1 MSSNTENE
9 KTNPL
14 PLNEKREN
22 IFFDTRRLVI
32 IDSNNILNEKNNEK
46 ELTETIMITK
56 AKQNYISFASSLFDL
71 LTKQQGQE
79 KEDLDYDKAPDELTL
94 PEAIITLPRSLP
106 IPVAKPLTKWEKY
119 KQEKGIV
126 QRKRSRMVYSEEVG
140 DWVPRWGRG
149 SVKKIQNE
157 MNWAME
163 EKEPGVNPFE
173 QKSNE
178 KQLAKA
184 KQLKRQMKNEEYARK
199 VMNNKK
205 GGDNPGNNDNI
216 KINDKNKNQDI
227 PNQKLSKKQRKAIKA
242 QKEIQRLN
250 EDKKN
255 LNKRLEQVQ
264 KSTRSMG
271 NFDIK
276 LKNEKEINLLK
287 KKRVNKDI
295 IYDKNK
301 EKSRDKRIL
310 DNILKNTK

>member
-1 MSSNTENE
+1 MSTPISNVEN
-9 KTNPL
+9 
-14 PLNEKREN
+14 REN
-22 IFFDTRRLVI
+22 IFYDTRRLVI
-32 IDSNNILNEKNNEK
+32 VDSNNILNQKNNEK
-46 ELTETIMITK
+46 ELTETIMMNK
-56 AKQNYISFASSLFDL
+56 AKQNYVSFASSLFDIL
-71 LTKQQGQE
+71 SKQQGQE

-126 QRKRSRMVYSEEVG
+126 QRKRSRMVYSEEIG

-149 SVKKIQNE
+149 SMKKIQDS
-157 MNWAME
+157 MNWVME

-184 KQLKRQMKNEEYARK
+184 KQLKRQMKNEEYAKK
-199 VMNNKK
+199 VLNSKK
-205 GGDNPGNNDNI
+205 EGNNNNNSNNNI
-216 KINDKNKNQDI
+216 INSKSEPK
-227 PNQKLSKKQRKAIKA
+227 QKLSKKQRKALKA
-242 QKEIQRLN
+242 QKEIQKLN
-250 EDKKN
+250 DDKKN
-255 LNKRLEQVQ
+255 LSKRLEQVQ

-271 NFDIK
+271 NFDKK

-287 KKRVNKDI
+287 KKRVSKDVLS
-295 IYDKNK
+295 DKKK

-310 DNILKNTK
+310 DNILKNVK

>member
-1 MSSNTENE
+1 MSSNKENQ
-9 KTNPL
+9 KSNSL

-71 LTKQQGQE
+71 LSKQQGKE
-79 KEDLDYDKAPDELTL
+79 KEDLDYDKAPD
-94 PEAIITLPRSLP
+94 TLPRSLP

-126 QRKRSRMVYSEEVG
+126 QRKRSRMVYSEEIG
-140 DWVPRWGRG
+140 DWVPRWGKG
-149 SVKKIQNE
+149 SVKKIQDE
-157 MNWAME
+157 INWAME

-199 VMNNKK
+199 ILNNKK
-205 GGDNPGNNDNI
+205 EGNIPGNNSSLDNL
-216 KINDKNKNQDI
+216 NNNKEKKQI
-227 PNQKLSKKQRKAIKA
+227 LSKKQRKALKA
-242 QKEIQRLN
+242 QKEIQKLN
-250 EDKKN
+250 DDKKN
-255 LNKRLEQVQ
+255 LSKRLEQVQ

-271 NFDIK
+271 NFDKK
-276 LKNEKEINLLK
+276 LKNEKEINFLK
-287 KKRVNKDI
+287 KKRVNKEVLL
-295 IYDKNK
+295 DKNK

>member
-1 MSSNTENE
+1 MSSTQ
-9 KTNPL
+9 L
-14 PLNEKREN
+14 PVEEKREN
-22 IFFDTRRLVI
+22 IFYDTRRLVI
-32 IDSNNILNEKNNEK
+32 IDSNNILNQKNNEK
-46 ELTETIMITK
+46 ELTETIMINK
-56 AKQNYISFASSLFDL
+56 AKQNYISFASTLFDL
-71 LTKQQGQE
+71 LLKQQGKE

-94 PEAIITLPRSLP
+94 PEAILSLPRSLP

-149 SVKKIQNE
+149 SVKKIQDQ
-157 MNWAME
+157 MNWVME
-163 EKEPGVNPFE
+163 EKESGVNPFE

-178 KQLAKA
+178 RQLAKA
-184 KQLKRQMKNEEYARK
+184 KQLKRQVKNEEYAKK
-199 VMNNKK
+199 VMNSKK
-205 GGDNPGNNDNI
+205 EGNIEGNNFN
-216 KINDKNKNQDI
+216 KNKDNNMNIGEKKQI
-227 PNQKLSKKQRKAIKA
+227 LSKKQKKALKA
-242 QKEIQRLN
+242 QKEIQKLN

-271 NFDIK
+271 NFDKK

-287 KKRVNKDI
+287 KKRVSKEI
-295 IYDKNK
+295 LHDKNK

>member
-1 MSSNTENE
+1 MSSTQ
-9 KTNPL
+9 L
-14 PLNEKREN
+14 PVEEKREN
-22 IFFDTRRLVI
+22 FFYDTRRLVI
-32 IDSNNILNEKNNEK
+32 IDSNNILNQKNNEK
-46 ELTETIMITK
+46 ELTETLMINK
-56 AKQNYISFASSLFDL
+56 AKQNYISFASTLFDL
-71 LTKQQGQE
+71 LLKQQGKE

-94 PEAIITLPRSLP
+94 PEAILSLPRSLP

-149 SVKKIQNE
+149 SVKKIQDQ
-157 MNWAME
+157 MNWVME

-184 KQLKRQMKNEEYARK
+184 KQLKRQMKNEEYAKK
-199 VMNNKK
+199 VMNSKKEGNIEGNNYNK
-205 GGDNPGNNDNI
+205 NNDNSVNI
-216 KINDKNKNQDI
+216 GEKKQI
-227 PNQKLSKKQRKAIKA
+227 LSKKQRKALKA
-242 QKEIQRLN
+242 QKEIQKLN

-271 NFDIK
+271 NFDKK

-287 KKRVNKDI
+287 KKRVSKEI
-295 IYDKNK
+295 LHDKNK

>member
-1 MSSNTENE
+1 MSTPISNVEN
-9 KTNPL
+9 
-14 PLNEKREN
+14 REN
-22 IFFDTRRLVI
+22 IFYDTRRLVI
-32 IDSNNILNEKNNEK
+32 VDSNNILNQKNNEK
-46 ELTETIMITK
+46 ELTETIMMNK
-56 AKQNYISFASSLFDL
+56 AKQNYVSFASSLFDIL
-71 LTKQQGQE
+71 SKQQGQE

-149 SVKKIQNE
+149 SVKKIQDS

-184 KQLKRQMKNEEYARK
+184 KQLKRQMKNEEYANK
-199 VMNNKK
+199 VLNSKK
-205 GGDNPGNNDNI
+205 EGNNNNNSNNNI
-216 KINDKNKNQDI
+216 INSKSEPK
-227 PNQKLSKKQRKAIKA
+227 QKLSKKQRKALKA
-242 QKEIQRLN
+242 QKEIQKLN
-250 EDKKN
+250 DDKKN
-255 LNKRLEQVQ
+255 LSKRLEQVQ

-271 NFDIK
+271 NFDKK

-287 KKRVNKDI
+287 KKRVSKDI
-295 IYDKNK
+295 LSDKKK

-310 DNILKNTK
+310 DNILKNVK

>member
-1 MSSNTENE
+1 MSTPTSNVEN
-9 KTNPL
+9 
-14 PLNEKREN
+14 REN
-22 IFFDTRRLVI
+22 IFYDTRRLVI
-32 IDSNNILNEKNNEK
+32 VDSNNILNQKNNEK
-46 ELTETIMITK
+46 ELTETIMMNK
-56 AKQNYISFASSLFDL
+56 AKQNYVSFASSLFDIL
-71 LTKQQGQE
+71 SKQQGQE
-79 KEDLDYDKAPDELTL
+79 KEDLDYDKAPDELAL

-126 QRKRSRMVYSEEVG
+126 QRKRSRMVYSEEIG

-149 SVKKIQNE
+149 SMKKIQDS

-184 KQLKRQMKNEEYARK
+184 KQLKRQMKNEEYAKK
-199 VMNNKK
+199 VLNSKK
-205 GGDNPGNNDNI
+205 EGNNNNSSNNNI
-216 KINDKNKNQDI
+216 NNSKSEPK
-227 PNQKLSKKQRKAIKA
+227 QKLSKKQRKALKA
-242 QKEIQRLN
+242 QKEIQKLN
-250 EDKKN
+250 DDKKN
-255 LNKRLEQVQ
+255 LSKRLEQVQ

-271 NFDIK
+271 NFDKK

-287 KKRVNKDI
+287 KKRVSKDI
-295 IYDKNK
+295 LSDKKK

-310 DNILKNTK
+310 DNILKNVK

>member
-1 MSSNTENE
+1 MSTPTSNFEN
-9 KTNPL
+9 
-14 PLNEKREN
+14 REN
-22 IFFDTRRLVI
+22 IFYDTRRLVI
-32 IDSNNILNEKNNEK
+32 VDSNNILNQKNNEK
-46 ELTETIMITK
+46 ELTETIMMNK
-56 AKQNYISFASSLFDL
+56 AKQNYISFASSLFDIL
-71 LTKQQGQE
+71 SKQQGQE
-79 KEDLDYDKAPDELTL
+79 KEDLDYDKAPDELAL
-94 PEAIITLPRSLP
+94 PEAIITLPRTLP

-149 SVKKIQNE
+149 SVKKIQDS

-184 KQLKRQMKNEEYARK
+184 KQLKRQMKNEEYAKK
-199 VMNNKK
+199 VLNSKKDGNTNNS
-205 GGDNPGNNDNI
+205 NNNI
-216 KINDKNKNQDI
+216 INSKSEPK
-227 PNQKLSKKQRKAIKA
+227 QKLSKKQRKALKA
-242 QKEIQRLN
+242 QKEIQKLN
-250 EDKKN
+250 DDKKN
-255 LNKRLEQVQ
+255 LSKRLEQVQ

-271 NFDIK
+271 NFDKK

-287 KKRVNKDI
+287 KKRVSKDI
-295 IYDKNK
+295 LSDKKK

-310 DNILKNTK
+310 DNILKNVK

>member
-1 MSSNTENE
+1 MSTPTSNDEN
-9 KTNPL
+9 
-14 PLNEKREN
+14 REN
-22 IFFDTRRLVI
+22 IFYDTRRLVI
-32 IDSNNILNEKNNEK
+32 VDSNNILNQKNNEK
-46 ELTETIMITK
+46 ELTETIMMNK
-56 AKQNYISFASSLFDL
+56 AKQNYISFASSLFDIL
-71 LTKQQGQE
+71 SKQQGQE
-79 KEDLDYDKAPDELTL
+79 KEDLDYDKAPDELAL
-94 PEAIITLPRSLP
+94 PEAIITLPRALP

-149 SVKKIQNE
+149 SVKKIQDS

-184 KQLKRQMKNEEYARK
+184 KQLKRQMKNEEYAKK
-199 VMNNKK
+199 VLNSKK
-205 GGDNPGNNDNI
+205 EGNNNNSSNNNI
-216 KINDKNKNQDI
+216 NNSKSEPK
-227 PNQKLSKKQRKAIKA
+227 QKLSKKQRKALKA
-242 QKEIQRLN
+242 QKEIQKLN
-250 EDKKN
+250 DDKKN
-255 LNKRLEQVQ
+255 LSKRLEQVQ

-271 NFDIK
+271 NFDKK

-287 KKRVNKDI
+287 KKRVSKDI
-295 IYDKNK
+295 LSDKKK

-310 DNILKNTK
+310 DNILKNVK